1 MNPKT
6 VQNKARLIRLVLADC
21 DGVLTDGGVYYSERG
36 EEFKRFHMRDGMGVE
51 RLKTLAEV
59 ETGIISG
66 ESSPSIRRRAEKLG
80 ITECHLGVK
89 DKPATVKSIAARLR
103 IPLSAIAYIGDDVT
117 DSEVFPLVGLSACP
131 NDALEAVRER
141 ADLVCQLKG
150 GQGAF
155 REFAEVIVAA
165 RRGTDNPANE
175 RIS

>member
-6 VQNKARLIRLVLADC
+6 MLDKARLIRVVLTDC

-51 RLKTLAEV
+51 RLKKLADV

-66 ESSPSIRRRAEKLG
+66 ELSPSIRRRAEKLG

-89 DKPATVKSIAARLR
+89 DKSATVRSVAARLGV
-103 IPLSAIAYIGDDVT
+103 PLSAIAYIGDDVN

-131 NDALEAVRER
+131 SDAMEAVRAR
-141 ADLVCQLKG
+141 ADMVCQLKG
-150 GQGAF
+150 GEGAF

-165 RRGTDNPANE
+165 RRGAD
-175 RIS
+175 R